1 MSLSTFLS
9 YPVLF
14 CLVLYCLVLIY
25 PVLYCPIL
33 SSPVLSSPVLSCPV
47 LSYSISVLLLSSI
60 LPLVFFPLLS
70 LNSIFQILSWS
81 FLSYSLLFS
90 CLSID
95 LVSLYLILFHKSLGT
110 IEDSSQ
116 LNFIYR
122 GFVRLLN
129 NVHLSESSYLP
140 FSVARMSVEQVG
152 EEEYSAGDFRMGFM
166 CAVCCV
172 VCVFAC
178 GEWFLDLSYTLMLSI
193 LHLRIHENFY
203 SSFTIIENQW
213 TKLMDFMKVIASLY
227 SLQYSY
233 FTFLSCSSK

>member
-1 MSLSTFLS
+1 MYDRIEQSMIDCSRLHLTYHVNVVMCIVWYPIAEQLS
-9 YPVLF
+9 
-14 CLVLYCLVLIY
+14 
-25 PVLYCPIL
+25 CPRQH
-33 SSPVLSSPVLSCPV
+33 SCPVLSCHVLSCADLPCPVLSYSVLSCPVLSCPVLSCPVLSCPV

-70 LNSIFQILSWS
+70 LNSFFQILSWS

-152 EEEYSAGDFRMGFM
+152 DEEYSAGDSRIGF
-166 CAVCCV
+166 VCV
-172 VCVFAC
+172 VWVCVC
-178 GEWFLDLSYTLMLSI
+178 LWGGS
-193 LHLRIHENFY
+193 
-203 SSFTIIENQW
+203 
-213 TKLMDFMKVIASLY
+213 
-227 SLQYSY
+227 
-233 FTFLSCSSK
+233 